1 MSIKAIVGG
10 QWGDEGKGKIVD
22 LLSQNS
28 HIVARYQGG
37 ANAGHTVYYNDKK
50 IVLHQIPSGILR
62 DNCKCILGNGFLFDD
77 THQGYTRVWETN
89 SPDGKLQC
97 LEVYK
102 QEDNQWKQIMY
113 GSDGSIFFTE
123 DININEHIG

>member
-1 MSIKAIVGG
+1 MSVTNLTEKRFI
-10 QWGDEGKGKIVD
+10 
-22 LLSQNS
+22 
-28 HIVARYQGG
+28 
-37 ANAGHTVYYNDKK
+37 
-50 IVLHQIPSGILR
+50 
-62 DNCKCILGNGFLFDD
+62 KCITDNGFLYDA
-77 THQGYTRVWETN
+77 THQGYTRIRETN

-123 DININEHIG
+123 DININDHIP